1 MNENSRSKNK
11 GSHYVQNKVSE
22 SIVIAKEMDKEDIE
36 ILDLEKQIS
45 NIVSK
50 IKLWNGL

>member
-1 MNENSRSKNK
+1 MKIVK
-11 GSHYVQNKVSE
+11 NKVSE
-22 SIVIAKEMDKEDIE
+22 SIVIAKEMDLEDIE